1 MWGAELSVGEVAG
14 GRTCDYRY
22 MMRCKEPA
30 RGTARSK
37 TPCCNG
43 CFPHYRCLLHRWP
56 RLPTVQVAGSY
67 GPRASAEEVDERS
80 DAEGDGCQQGE
91 QEFES
96 GADADRL
103 E

>member
-1 MWGAELSVGEVAG
+1 MPTGPAPFPANTFSTPHPQLLNISLQRGVLELRVWGAELSVGEVAG
-14 GRTCDYRY
+14 G
-22 MMRCKEPA
+22 
-30 RGTARSK
+30 S
-37 TPCCNG
+37 
-43 CFPHYRCLLHRWP
+43 
-56 RLPTVQVAGSY
+56 
-67 GPRASAEEVDERS
+67 GPRASAEEVDEGP